1 MVARCLLF
9 EHQAISNQK
18 YFDFVIAIVYC
29 CRAFT
34 NIPPRARSFE
44 LFNTV
49 ILEEPS
55 LALGTNLESSS
66 DVSARTIINFKDT
79 TGSDMSAT
87 DQISSITEA
96 AQLRAQTL
104 SALRHRNNFI
114 SQQNVLIGFDGFV
127 DEIIRVVDKRDTPAE
142 YTLIGDINTFA
153 QRIAQASGQSTNME
167 MIVQQTK
174 LGGNGPIMAN
184 ALAAFGMPV
193 TYIGMLGY
201 PNIHP
206 VFKDFAQR
214 AHVLSVAEPGHTD
227 ALEFNDGKLMMGKH
241 ESLHEFTWNLLIQR
255 VGTEKFL
262 SAFQN
267 ATLLG
272 LVNWTMYAHMSEI
285 WRHLISDICPKL
297 SASPRKTIFFDLADP
312 EKRFADDILE
322 ALNLITQFQ
331 KYFSVILGI
340 NEKESDELA
349 NVLNIPNSGNSPAAL
364 QELAQAMR
372 TRLQLEC
379 VVIHPR
385 TCAVAATAQETA
397 YVDGPFTAKPLIST
411 GAGDHFNAGFSLG
424 FVSSLPLASCLLL
437 GVSTSGFYVRTG
449 KSPRVEDLVGFMSNW
464 PPNERASII

>member
-1 MVARCLLF
+1 M
-9 EHQAISNQK
+9 SS
-18 YFDFVIAIVYC
+18 
-29 CRAFT
+29 T
-34 NIPPRARSFE
+34 NPA
-44 LFNTV
+44 
-49 ILEEPS
+49 
-55 LALGTNLESSS
+55 
-66 DVSARTIINFKDT
+66 
-79 TGSDMSAT
+79 
-87 DQISSITEA
+87 EA
-96 AQLRAQTL
+96 KQLREQTL
-104 SALRHRNNFI
+104 SALRARPN
-114 SQQNVLIGFDGFV
+114 SLTQQNVLVGFDGFV
-127 DEIIRVVDKRDTPAE
+127 DEIIRVVDKRDTPRDF
-142 YTLIGDINTFA
+142 TLIGDINTFA

-206 VFKDFAQR
+206 VFQELARR
-214 AHVLSVAEPGHTD
+214 ANVISVAEPGHTD

-241 ESLHEFTWNLLIQR
+241 ESLHTFTWELIIAR
-255 VGTEKFL
+255 VGAEKFL

-272 LVNWTMYAHMSEI
+272 LVNWTMYAHMSDI
-285 WRHLISDICPKL
+285 WKHLIHDICPKL
-297 SASPRKTIFFDLADP
+297 AASPRKTIFFDLADP

-322 ALNLITQFQ
+322 ALNLLTQFQ
-331 KYFSVILGI
+331 KYFSVILGV
-340 NEKESDELA
+340 NEKESYELA
-349 NVLNIPNSGNSPAAL
+349 SVLNIPTSDNSQAAL
-364 QELAQAMR
+364 QTLAQALR

-385 TCAVAATAQETA
+385 SFAVAATANEAA
-397 YVDGPFTAKPLIST
+397 YLEGPFTARPLIST

-449 KSPRVEDLVGFMSNW
+449 KSPSVEDLMEFMANW
-464 PPNERASII
+464 PRD